1 MTETGTKI
9 NVDID
14 EAPNTNSLMAQ
25 NNDDI
30 PAVDADVKDS
40 DTVELKQV
48 ETLEKVPESRKDPR
62 EDPIGWVNSLIPGA
76 VHKVNYRL
84 LDWAQQL
91 AIEEEDK
98 RQILPGKSD
107 AVTKNQFLS
116 FLRDGSLLAKLANRL
131 QPGTIETIHEGD
143 AAKDKTNQTS
153 NINAFINFVKEK
165 LASLRSRRKQQL
177 TEEEDG
183 INEAIIFTAADLQE
197 KGKAGYQAVFNTLMQ
212 LALKAQ
218 SILSK
223 RLYSSSGI
231 DIEQLI
237 QAASQ
242 VVPTNLLQSILSFF
256 RRAQPTQTPK
266 KLAKEA
272 EEKTRQ
278 LLLKRKTDGGRRS
291 VQKVDAQAGSVDA
304 PAVPVH

>member
-1 MTETGTKI
+1 MTETETK
-9 NVDID
+9 VTTAID
-14 EAPNTNSLMAQ
+14 EAPYTNSPVAESKLPTSV
-25 NNDDI
+25 NSDEDI
-30 PAVDADVKDS
+30 PAVDADVKDLS
-40 DTVELKQV
+40 
-48 ETLEKVPESRKDPR
+48 TLEPKELEAKGKVPESRKDPR

-91 AIEEEDK
+91 AIEEEGK
-98 RQILPGKSD
+98 RQTLPGKSD

-143 AAKDKTNQTS
+143 AAKDKANQTS

-165 LASLRSRRKQQL
+165 AGLS
-177 TEEEDG
+177 EEQV
-183 INEAIIFTAADLQE
+183 FTAADLQE

-218 SILSK
+218 GIFEQK
-223 RLYSSSGI
+223 GI
-231 DIEQLI
+231 DVEQLI
-237 QAASQ
+237 QTASQ
-242 VVPTNLLQSILSFF
+242 VVPTNLVQTILNFF

-272 EEKTRQ
+272 EEKDKAATIEKVVEEKQ
-278 LLLKRKTDGGRRS
+278 TEDEVCK
-291 VQKVDAQAGSVDA
+291 KVDVQAGVDT
-304 PAVPVH
+304 PAVAVH

>member
-1 MTETGTKI
+1 MIETETKVTPAT
-9 NVDID
+9 N
-14 EAPNTNSLMAQ
+14 EASNTNSPVTESKLPISV
-25 NNDDI
+25 NPDEDI

-40 DTVELKQV
+40 DTVEPKKV
-48 ETLEKVPESRKDPR
+48 EAKEKVPESRKDPR
-62 EDPIGWVNSLIPGA
+62 EDPVAWVNSLIPGA

-98 RQILPGKSD
+98 RQMLPGRSD

-131 QPGTIETIHEGD
+131 QPGTVETIHEGD

-165 LASLRSRRKQQL
+165 AGLS
-177 TEEEDG
+177 EEQV
-183 INEAIIFTAADLQE
+183 FTAADLQE

-218 SILSK
+218 GIFEQK
-223 RLYSSSGI
+223 GI
-231 DIEQLI
+231 DVEQLV
-237 QAASQ
+237 QTASQ
-242 VVPTNLLQSILSFF
+242 VVPTNLVQTILNFF
-256 RRAQPTQTPK
+256 RRAQPIQTPK

-272 EEKTRQ
+272 EEKDKATTVEKVVEEKQ
-278 LLLKRKTDGGRRS
+278 AGEEQCK
-291 VQKVDAQAGSVDA
+291 KVDTQAGSVDT
-304 PAVPVH
+304 PAVAVH

>member
-1 MTETGTKI
+1 MNSPMTESKSG
-9 NVDID
+9 N
-14 EAPNTNSLMAQ
+14 PNE
-25 NNDDI
+25 DI
-30 PAVDADVKDS
+30 PAVDAGAKDS
-40 DTVELKQV
+40 NAVELKGD
-48 ETLEKVPESRKDPR
+48 EAKEKVPEPRKDLR

-107 AVTKNQFLS
+107 SVTKNQFLS

-131 QPGTIETIHEGD
+131 QPGTIETIHEGE

-153 NINAFINFVKEK
+153 NINAFINFAKEK
-165 LASLRSRRKQQL
+165 AGLS
-177 TEEEDG
+177 EEQ
-183 INEAIIFTAADLQE
+183 IFTAADLQE

-218 SILSK
+218 NIFEQK
-223 RLYSSSGI
+223 GI
-231 DIEQLI
+231 DVEQLI

-242 VVPTNLLQSILSFF
+242 VVPRNLIQTVLNFF
-256 RRAQPTQTPK
+256 RRAQPAQTPK

-272 EEKTRQ
+272 EEKD
-278 LLLKRKTDGGRRS
+278 KTAE
-291 VQKVDAQAGSVDA
+291 KVVEEKQIEEEVCKKKITSQTGNDT
-304 PAVPVH
+304 PAVAVH